1 MARTD
6 KNVVDYFPHQCTHG
20 KTLFI
25 LERKFPYKGYCVW
38 FKTLE
43 LLGKNNNHFIDC
55 RKKEDWQ
62 YLSAYMELYEEELQK
77 IYDTLADLNAI
88 HPELWENK
96 IIWSLNFIKN
106 IKDVYKKRGRMCID
120 FISLCEELKIN
131 LRQKYTKN
139 GILVAENDISG
150 TETDVFGTENIQ
162 SKVEYSKE
170 EDSIV
175 D

>member
-1 MARTD
+1 MARSD
-6 KNVVDYFPHQCTHG
+6 KNVVDYFPHQCNTG

-25 LERKFPYKGYCVW
+25 LENKYPYKGYCTW

-62 YLSAYMELYEEELQK
+62 YLSAYMRLPEEELQQ
-77 IYDTLADLNAI
+77 IYDTLADLDAI
-88 HPELWENK
+88 HSELWKNK
-96 IIWSLNFIKN
+96 IIWSLNFIKG
-106 IKDVYKKRGRMCID
+106 IKDVYRKRGRMCID
-120 FISLCEELKIN
+120 FITLCDDLKIN
-131 LRQKYTKN
+131 LTQKYTKN

-150 TETDVFGTENIQ
+150 TENSVFGTESTQ
-162 SKVEYSKE
+162 SKVEYSKV

>member
-1 MARTD
+1 MARSY
-6 KNVVDYFPHQCTHG
+6 KNVVDYFPHQCNTG

-25 LERKFPYKGYCVW
+25 LENKYPYKGYCVW

-62 YLSAYMELYEEELQK
+62 YLSAYMKLPEKELQE
-77 IYDTLADLNAI
+77 IYDTLADLDAI

-96 IIWSLNFIKN
+96 IIWSLNFIKG
-106 IKDVYKKRGRMCID
+106 IKDVYQKRNRMCNNFNAI
-120 FISLCEELKIN
+120 CEELRLSLKQN
-131 LRQKYTKN
+131 YTKN
-139 GILVAENDISG
+139 GIPV
-150 TETDVFGTENIQ
+150 TESDVSVPESDVFGTESTQ
-162 SKVEYSKE
+162 SKVEYSKV